1 METKKELMEWIE
13 KRLEQVT
20 QEENELAE
28 YLDFVCRNEKTA
40 FEMLDIEN
48 PLDQKYYYDS
58 LLAQR
63 RGMNWVINN
72 LRNQLIILRGGEIN
86 D

>member
-1 METKKELMEWIE
+1 MEQKKELIEWIE
-13 KRLEQVT
+13 KRLKQVT

-63 RGMNWVINN
+63 RGMNWVIDN
-72 LRNQLIILRGGEIN
+72 LRNQLVILRGDEY
-86 D
+86 DD